1 VSAEFSR
8 WILWAFC
15 GPINFGPKLKS
26 TEEHMACWAGFR
38 GKKTKENEDLKQIS
52 KKVFFLYSHQ
62 LKILYAFLF
71 LNINLNV
78 L

>member
-1 VSAEFSR
+1 
-8 WILWAFC
+8 
-15 GPINFGPKLKS
+15 
-26 TEEHMACWAGFR
+26 MACWAGFR